1 MKARAKRQQLARFL
15 EMEAELGSDNEE
27 NDDVKRKI
35 NRDSEEEDE
44 DGMDSDLEG
53 LVDDAPLGDDE
64 EIEAANQAMYERHR
78 QQADEDDERQEE
90 QIIKELIFGPNRKR
104 KRGDVDLED
113 LDEASK
119 RKMRRI
125 EERFNLNAS

>member
-1 MKARAKRQQLARFL
+1 
-15 EMEAELGSDNEE
+15 
-27 NDDVKRKI
+27 
-35 NRDSEEEDE
+35 
-44 DGMDSDLEG
+44 MDSDLEG

-90 QIIKELIFGPNRKR
+90 QIIKEIIFGQNRKR